1 MECLEP
7 IVQVISQI
15 IGFSHHG
22 GDKNLIN
29 FFTALGHTVSE
40 IDVGK
45 AKNVF
50 DKTLFSMVIPEV
62 EAILS
67 GDETRKS
74 IVLFGIEVRK
84 YIMFMNNMMQ
94 YIEV

>member
-1 MECLEP
+1 
-7 IVQVISQI
+7 
-15 IGFSHHG
+15 
-22 GDKNLIN
+22 
-29 FFTALGHTVSE
+29 
-40 IDVGK
+40 
-45 AKNVF
+45 
-50 DKTLFSMVIPEV
+50 MVIPEV